1 MKNTK
6 LGTLAKE
13 ITLKKLKVGVGHDL
27 RGMYTDFYYKRK
39 KIGYMNDD
47 GYGGYVELVYVNDK
61 MKTDLEDLSDELE
74 ISISALI
81 RTLIKKGL
89 SN

>member
-1 MKNTK
+1 MRKQ
-6 LGTLAKE
+6 
-13 ITLKKLKVGVGHDL
+13 
-27 RGMYTDFYYKRK
+27 RK
-39 KIGYMNDD
+39 KPQYTNIIH
-47 GYGGYVELVYVNDK
+47 VAVNDK